1 MKLNFEKNVGITLI
15 ALVVTIVVVLILVGI
30 SISMLTGENGILKNV
45 ANARE
50 NSEISNEKE
59 YIKLAYLNAK
69 IDKETKLDDN
79 LELKIQNEL
88 NTLLG
93 NGKTTVIADDNIAV
107 KFKESGRTYVLDTI
121 QGDIKQTEMKID
133 ENPGNIKVGI
143 NGESLKGNEDSP
155 YEIWCIEDLVELS
168 RNYTEYKNSYINLM
182 QDLNFK
188 SKLSYSNYKETKY
201 GDINNDGKTN
211 ELIEELK
218 NEEGFT
224 PIQDFEG
231 VLDGKNH
238 TLYNLYINKNKEN
251 IAFIINN
258 NGTIKNLSAK
268 DGYIKGKQNVSTFA
282 VYNNGLIENIENN
295 SNVIAEQWNGGI
307 AYSNTGTIKNVVY
320 EGKIETT
327 TKCTPDYQN
336 GQRRNRRCKFWE
348 YIKLQKQRKYRCRIC
363 NWWNCWC
370 SIW

>member
-1 MKLNFEKNVGITLI
+1 MKKTKSMKGITLI
-15 ALVVTIVVVLILVGI
+15 ALVVTIIVVLIFVGI

-88 NTLLG
+88 NALLG
-93 NGKTTVIADDNIAV
+93 NGKTTVIAEDNIVV
-107 KFKESGRTYVLDTI
+107 KFKENNRTYILDAT

-133 ENPGNIKVGI
+133 DNPGNIKVGI
-143 NGESLKGNEDSP
+143 NGESLKGNEESP

-168 RNYTEYKNSYINLM
+168 RNYTEYRNSYINLM

-201 GDINNDGKTN
+201 GDINNDGKIN

-268 DGYIKGKQNVSTFA
+268 DGYIKGKQNISTFA
-282 VYNNGLIENIENN
+282 VYNNGLIENTENN
-295 SNVIAEQWNGGI
+295 SNVIAEQMNGGI

-320 EGKIETT
+320 KGKIETT
-327 TKCTPDYQN
+327 TKCRTHYTK
-336 GQRRNRRCKFWE
+336 GQRRNSWCKSWE
-348 YIKLQKQRKYRCRIC
+348 YIKLQKQRKYRCRI
-363 NWWNCWC
+363 
-370 SIW
+370 